1 MKFIFL
7 APAHACSFR
16 RVGRFVQVPHFKYF
30 EVNIQ
35 KSKVSSYQS
44 PETSRSVLPGSWLL
58 FTVYC
63 FLLPGCC
70 LLNVISFAQVFE
82 VRVSSSFGAALAP
95 NANRKPYHHIN
106 RGLRS
111 RRYMHSVWTRERDHI
126 DCLLLSVYSS
136 LITGH

>member
-44 PETSRSVLPGSWLL
+44 PETSRSV
-58 FTVYC
+58 
-63 FLLPGCC
+63 LPGCC